1 MTEPR
6 TGTLAAFSSR
16 DFRLLWGGQT
26 ISFVGDAAF
35 IVALGWRVTDL
46 TGKASSLGFVLALE
60 SLAMLT
66 TLLWGGVLADRYSRR
81 LLMIASDLARAA
93 VMLVFFAIDATGH
106 LSLGSVFALAVCF
119 GLADG
124 FFQPAFG
131 GIVPLVVEQPILPSA
146 NSWIGIARQGSAIVG
161 PAIAATLYGT
171 AGPTVVWGI
180 DSASFLV
187 SAGALWLARPRAIQP
202 GVQLG
207 MRKELAAG
215 FRYVISV
222 PWIWTG
228 IAAATVILMIAM
240 SPFTALL
247 PRVVQSH
254 YHRGVGSY
262 GLLFSAMAAGMV
274 AGSLIWARWH
284 PRKRRV
290 AICFA
295 AFGIND
301 LGIVVVALSPW
312 YPLAVLAVAWRG
324 SVDRDRHR
332 RVADADHRARPGA
345 PALPR
350 HELRLLRLARAH
362 ARRLRARG
370 RRGDDGRAD
379 DDPGGRRRTRR
390 DPLVRPARLGVES
403 RESSAPCHRR
413 PQRGSGARGG
423 NTVSPAQYR
432 GAEIRTPDL
441 SDPNGARYQAAP
453 HPETPDR
460 LALGEELQRSPRADL
475 RPLADQQVTAV
486 GDHPER
492 RVQAAGVLETVL
504 ERHLPVAGAP
514 EDEHGAVHALEVA
527 ARVVGGERQAGADR
541 IRVHERPAQ
550 EPVHRALGEQVRVR
564 HLERPEDDAPQQAR
578 ACDAVDA
585 PAGDPPRLDEAE
597 EGDRQLGAAGRA
609 GDPGGGGDHE
619 PPHERRMA
627 LGEPQGD
634 HTAERVAEHVDR
646 AVEERHEGVGEPAE
660 RRRRGQRRR
669 AAVARQVRDDQ
680 SASPAGAAAAR

>member
-6 TGTLAAFSSR
+6 TGTLVAFRSR

-81 LLMIASDLARAA
+81 LLMIGSDLSRAA
-93 VMLVFFAIDATGH
+93 VMLVFCVVDATGH
-106 LSLGSVFALAVCF
+106 LSMPGVLALAVCF

-131 GIVPLVVEQPILPSA
+131 GIVPLVVDQPMLPSA

-161 PAIAATLYGT
+161 PGIAAGLYGT

-202 GVQLG
+202 APQIG
-207 MRKELAAG
+207 MRKELVAG

-228 IAAATVILMIAM
+228 IGAATVILMLAM
-240 SPFTALL
+240 APFTALL

-274 AGSLIWARWH
+274 AGSLLWARWH

-301 LGIVVVALSPW
+301 IGIVVIALTPW
-312 YPLAVLAVAWRG
+312 YPLAVGAAAWRG
-324 SVDRDRHR
+324 FWIGIGIAAWLTLISELVPEHLLSRVMSFDFFGSLGLTPVGFVLAGVAATTVAPTTILAIGGALGAVLWFVPLVWR
-332 RVADADHRARPGA
+332 RVR
-345 PALPR
+345 
-350 HELRLLRLARAH
+350 
-362 ARRLRARG
+362 
-370 RRGDDGRAD
+370 
-379 DDPGGRRRTRR
+379 
-390 DPLVRPARLGVES
+390 
-403 RESSAPCHRR
+403 
-413 PQRGSGARGG
+413 
-423 NTVSPAQYR
+423 
-432 GAEIRTPDL
+432 I
-441 SDPNGARYQAAP
+441 
-453 HPETPDR
+453 
-460 LALGEELQRSPRADL
+460 
-475 RPLADQQVTAV
+475 
-486 GDHPER
+486 
-492 RVQAAGVLETVL
+492 
-504 ERHLPVAGAP
+504 VA
-514 EDEHGAVHALEVA
+514 
-527 ARVVGGERQAGADR
+527 
-541 IRVHERPAQ
+541 
-550 EPVHRALGEQVRVR
+550 
-564 HLERPEDDAPQQAR
+564 
-578 ACDAVDA
+578 
-585 PAGDPPRLDEAE
+585 
-597 EGDRQLGAAGRA
+597 
-609 GDPGGGGDHE
+609 
-619 PPHERRMA
+619 
-627 LGEPQGD
+627 
-634 HTAERVAEHVDR
+634 
-646 AVEERHEGVGEPAE
+646 
-660 RRRRGQRRR
+660 
-669 AAVARQVRDDQ
+669 
-680 SASPAGAAAAR
+680 